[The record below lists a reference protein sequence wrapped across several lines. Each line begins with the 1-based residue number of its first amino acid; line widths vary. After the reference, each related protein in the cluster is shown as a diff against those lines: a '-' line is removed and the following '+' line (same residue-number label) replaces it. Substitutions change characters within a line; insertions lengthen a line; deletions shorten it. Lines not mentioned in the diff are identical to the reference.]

1 MPSARGRER
10 EGTRLQVM
18 VAAKIELDEL
28 MFTPFEQ
35 VGMEI
40 ARRIRST
47 CPVECRKPPER
58 VAYGS
63 LSSPTPRQHTSSISS
78 LSPLSELAE
87 VSLRTAHALPAPPV

>member
-1 MPSARGRER
+1 
-10 EGTRLQVM
+10 M

-47 CPVECRKPPER
+47 CPVECRNLPS
-58 VAYGS
+58 V
-63 LSSPTPRQHTSSISS
+63 
-78 LSPLSELAE
+78 
-87 VSLRTAHALPAPPV
+87 LRMAV